1 MRATANRIRID
12 HEPEESIMATYKVGY
27 FVGSLAKASINRKL
41 AKALTNLAPPELSMV
56 EIPFKDLPLY
66 SYDYD
71 ADYPPVAR
79 EFKQRIADVDAILF
93 VTPEYNRSIPGAL
106 KNAIDWASRPW
117 GRNSF
122 TRKPSAI
129 IGTSPGAIGTAVA
142 QQSLRSVLCF
152 CNSPLMNTLEAYI
165 QFTPGLITD
174 DGQVTI
180 DTTAEF
186 LRNYMAEF
194 HTFIARVE
202 RAYQA
207 QA

>member
-1 MRATANRIRID
+1 
-12 HEPEESIMATYKVGY
+12 
-27 FVGSLAKASINRKL
+27 
-41 AKALTNLAPPELSMV
+41 
-56 EIPFKDLPLY
+56 
-66 SYDYD
+66 
-71 ADYPPVAR
+71 
-79 EFKQRIADVDAILF
+79 
-93 VTPEYNRSIPGAL
+93 
-106 KNAIDWASRPW
+106 
-117 GRNSF
+117 
-122 TRKPSAI
+122 
-129 IGTSPGAIGTAVA
+129 
-142 QQSLRSVLCF
+142 VLCF